1 MSINNLAIVLTLQ
14 FRQESRQ
21 TTSRFVGII
30 TGICGLLGWASFGQQ
45 RFAVANGAVY
55 SGEHQLFASRN
66 DSVSAPSSSSHLLPS
81 PRDDPQPVFCLI
93 GASNTACT
101 LTMCIAI
108 LSTAH
113 PDYSLI
119 ILDNRD
125 EFILRPTSRPH
136 WWAHP
141 TSGQQVLSS
150 RDLQR
155 AEQGTWLAVN
165 KAGDFA
171 VLTNYQ
177 EIVDEPTAIST
188 SRSRGG
194 MPSLWVGGDANESL
208 TERVHQLVKDGGV
221 KGVGGFSMICG
232 RLRKNPE
239 NISIISNR
247 ADHVDDVP
255 IVDGERG
262 RTWGLSNTTHTN
274 PEKWPKVSAGEQ
286 LVGEAIQNAIA
297 KDQSE
302 TDFVESLFNV
312 LNRDTLPVAEE
323 EEGTVQDSMKR
334 FRHSIFIPP
343 VGTTQQKAEFA
354 ESAAKGRIGWVDDA
368 DTSNGA
374 ASHAPANPVGG
385 YSSGMY
391 GTQRQ
396 TVILVDL
403 EGNVKYIER
412 ALFDPNG
419 NAIERG
425 AADVIVK
432 FTVDGWD
439 N

>member
-1 MSINNLAIVLTLQ
+1 
-14 FRQESRQ
+14 
-21 TTSRFVGII
+21 
-30 TGICGLLGWASFGQQ
+30 
-45 RFAVANGAVY
+45 
-55 SGEHQLFASRN
+55 
-66 DSVSAPSSSSHLLPS
+66 
-81 PRDDPQPVFCLI
+81 
-93 GASNTACT
+93 
-101 LTMCIAI
+101 MCIAI

-113 PDYSLI
+113 PNYSLI
-119 ILDNRD
+119 IIDNRD

-141 TSGQQVLSS
+141 TSGQHVLSS

-155 AEQGTWLAVN
+155 TEQGTWLAVN
-165 KAGDFA
+165 EAGDFA

-177 EIVDEPTAIST
+177 EIVDEPTVIST

-208 TERVHQLVKDGGV
+208 TERVHRLVKDGGV

-232 RLRKNPE
+232 RLRKNAE

-255 IVDGERG
+255 IVDGQRG
-262 RTWGLSNTTHTN
+262 RTWGLSNTTYTN

-286 LVGEAIQNAIA
+286 LVSKAIQDAVTKN
-297 KDQSE
+297 QSE

-312 LNRDTLPVAEE
+312 LNRDTLPVAED

-354 ESAAKGRIGWVDDA
+354 EAAAKGRIGWDDGA

-385 YSSGMY
+385 YSAGMY

-419 NAIERG
+419 NVIERG
-425 AADVIVK
+425 AADVTVK